1 MLEQVFIILFEQSKQ
16 SSKQQA
22 TTKSRS
28 VEKSSCQRVHEK
40 NEKIVALPRKSPPGK
55 LIMVFRGW

>member
-1 MLEQVFIILFEQSKQ
+1 MLEQVFIILFEQRKQ

-28 VEKSSCQRVHEK
+28 VEKSSSQRVH
-40 NEKIVALPRKSPPGK
+40 
-55 LIMVFRGW
+55 

>member
-22 TTKSRS
+22 TKIGTLLAH
-28 VEKSSCQRVHEK
+28 VTTAEEEKVLK
-40 NEKIVALPRKSPPGK
+40 V
-55 LIMVFRGW
+55 

>member
-16 SSKQQA
+16 SSKQQV

-28 VEKSSCQRVHEK
+28 VE
-40 NEKIVALPRKSPPGK
+40 NLPVNVYMKKMRK
-55 LIMVFRGW
+55 L